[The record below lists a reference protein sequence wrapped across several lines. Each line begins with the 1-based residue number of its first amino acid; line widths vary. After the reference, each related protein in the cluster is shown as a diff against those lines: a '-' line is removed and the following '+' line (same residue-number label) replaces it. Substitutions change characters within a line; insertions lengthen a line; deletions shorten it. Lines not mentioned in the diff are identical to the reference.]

1 MKNAEMKKLLQR
13 SCAKLAAAV
22 DNVAELEELF
32 HSDNDPRTK
41 KMHKAVEFI
50 MLAQD
55 IINPIAEEIDDSD
68 IDNVVIV
75 SGGGSASSVSDEMP
89 ETERCKLDKQQMS
102 LPFAEC
108 ESCDPSCCDTSLPLT
123 NAPMIGFKLTKK
135 S

>member
-50 MLAQD
+50 MRAQD
-55 IINPIAEEIDDSD
+55 IVNPIAEEED
-68 IDNVVIV
+68 IYI
-75 SGGGSASSVSDEMP
+75 P
-89 ETERCKLDKQQMS
+89 
-102 LPFAEC
+102 
-108 ESCDPSCCDTSLPLT
+108 
-123 NAPMIGFKLTKK
+123 
-135 S
+135 